1 MPEQRVKPRPQL
13 VACCGNNIFLNE
25 IIMGTG
31 SNPTPPVAGEFLLQ
45 EDGNYI
51 LQEDGFK
58 IKLETS
64 S

>member
-31 SNPTPPVAGEFLLQ
+31 SNPTPPVENIELR
-45 EDGNYI
+45 EDGGFE
-51 LQEDGFK
+51 LREDGGYE
-58 IKLETS
+58 LREPGN
-64 S
+64 